1 MAKTKKPVEVKL
13 SIEALDF
20 TGYHVFLNVTVNGK
34 RCRFLLD
41 TGASHSVVDKA
52 FFEKH
57 FGKRS
62 LKTVKQST
70 TGLHS
75 STVESHFGR
84 IKDLKIGALLIKK
97 FTAAAIDLNH
107 VNATYASIKK
117 AKIHG
122 ILGSD
127 ILRANKMII
136 DYGQGKL
143 IIPA

>member
-13 SIEALDF
+13 IIEALDA
-20 TGYHVFLNVTVNGK
+20 TGYHLFLNVSVNGK

-75 STVESHFGR
+75 STTESHYGK
-84 IKDLKIGALLIKK
+84 IKDLKIGALLIKQ
-97 FTAAAIDLNH
+97 FMAAAIDLNH
-107 VNATYASIKK
+107 VNSTYASLKK
-117 AKIHG
+117 PKIHG

-127 ILRANKMII
+127 ILLSKKMIV
-136 DYGQGKL
+136 DYGQSKL